1 MVHVRTQLE
10 QLAPGQ
16 KCPGAQLMQFRW
28 HTMSFIWQMAKWQK
42 AKARPEAFASLA
54 CGLGLGVRKLHFAG
68 EKLALPDCFHASRVA
83 PRRALQDGR
92 SFPVENLRH
101 VRLVSEKSDTNAKKS
116 KAPARVR
123 QIPAR
128 GVDITVF

>member
-1 MVHVRTQLE
+1 M
-10 QLAPGQ
+10 
-16 KCPGAQLMQFRW
+16 
-28 HTMSFIWQMAKWQK
+28 
-42 AKARPEAFASLA
+42 
-54 CGLGLGVRKLHFAG
+54 RKLHFAG